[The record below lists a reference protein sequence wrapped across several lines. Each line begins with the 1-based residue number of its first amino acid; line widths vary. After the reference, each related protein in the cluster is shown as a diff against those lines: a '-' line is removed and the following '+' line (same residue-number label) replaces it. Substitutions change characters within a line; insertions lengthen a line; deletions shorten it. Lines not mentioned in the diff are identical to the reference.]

1 MNHPILVVASLRGG
15 LDALNA
21 LIPHGDSD
29 YYRLRPTLAVPPP
42 KKAKQSVIDL
52 DGFFGLH
59 PALVPLLPLYERGEL
74 AVVHSVGWP
83 GVSHSHF
90 QAWEEI
96 ECGAVGGDRPQSGW
110 LARALALQQDA
121 PDSALPAV
129 AFAETMPR
137 LLSGALGGTVLHA
150 LTDYRL
156 EVENGRRRSVQKAL
170 RLLHERTAFPVGT
183 SGLRTLDALETLG
196 RLEEPP
202 RKGPAPLPGS
212 FAGQLLDVARLIRAD
227 IGLRAACV
235 ELGGWDLHFA
245 EGSTA
250 GAMPRL
256 LDELARGVAA
266 FRDEIGD
273 DWKRVVLV
281 AISEFGRRAGENG
294 SGGTDHG
301 QAGLILVAGG
311 AVRGGRLL
319 GDWPGL
325 AGARLSPPGDLA
337 ITTDF
342 REVLHALLPADTSEE
357 GRARV
362 FPGYRRHRHLDLL
375 QCRTS

>member
-21 LIPHGDSD
+21 LVPHGDAD

-59 PALVPLLPLYERGEL
+59 PALVPLLPLYEHDEL
-74 AVVHSVGWP
+74 AIVHSVGWP

-121 PDSALPAV
+121 HDSALPAV

-137 LLSGALGGTVLHA
+137 LLSGALGGTVLRA

-156 EVENGRRRSVQKAL
+156 EVEDGRRRSVEKAL
-170 RLLHERTAFPVGT
+170 RLLHERTVFPVGT
-183 SGLRTLDALETLG
+183 SGLRTLDSLETLG
-196 RLEEPP
+196 RLEETP
-202 RKGPAPLPGS
+202 RKGPAPPPGS

-250 GAMPRL
+250 GTMPRL
-256 LDELARGVAA
+256 LDELARGLAA
-266 FRDEIGD
+266 FREEIGD

-325 AGARLSPPGDLA
+325 AGARLSPPGDLT

-342 REVLHALLPADTSEE
+342 RDVLHALLPADTSED

-362 FPGYRRHRHLDLL
+362 FPGYRRRRHLDLL
-375 QCRTS
+375 N